1 MYLQNKYTKCYY
13 SIIDRAKSRDLPKEI
28 YTERHHILPKSLG
41 GANGKDNLV
50 KLTAK
55 EHRLAHI
62 LLPRMTINPAHT
74 KSMWYALWMMLR
86 TKNTNQQR
94 TISKGSAFE
103 IAKIKVAENLSQLH
117 KGKTVSKETREKMS
131 KSCQG
136 RESAFKNK
144 MHTTS
149 SKNLLSIA
157 RSKACMSPTGETFKS
172 AKEAAFAY
180 KVSPESLRAK
190 INRGVSGWSFI

>member
-149 SKNLLSIA
+149 SKNS
-157 RSKACMSPTGETFKS
+157 
-172 AKEAAFAY
+172 
-180 KVSPESLRAK
+180 
-190 INRGVSGWSFI
+190 